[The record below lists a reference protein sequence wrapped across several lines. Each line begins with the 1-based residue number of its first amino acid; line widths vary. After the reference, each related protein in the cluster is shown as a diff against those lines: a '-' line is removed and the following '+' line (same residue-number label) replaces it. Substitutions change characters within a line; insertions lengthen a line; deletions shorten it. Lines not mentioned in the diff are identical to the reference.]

1 MYVPASYRACDHVLK
16 TSLFSQCVHPGH
28 MHVRVL
34 HFHVCTYVLYTLFTC
49 SVVESKTGQFHCSL
63 NANTSYRGFS
73 NIHAVCTYAHQRKH
87 TLQTLVGE
95 TYTCLLCDIS
105 RKHAI
110 EMRACTDT
118 QVFTESGCAI
128 LCTLRCVLWL
138 RIKGRDACVYGPC
151 WCDSSVARDLK
162 KHSVLPGDGHVDCYL
177 GCGAWQTVIHRLH
190 SSLASL

>member
-1 MYVPASYRACDHVLK
+1 MYTLDICTCVSCTFTYAH
-16 TSLFSQCVHPGH
+16 TSFTP
-28 MHVRVL
+28 
-34 HFHVCTYVLYTLFTC
+34 LFTC

-63 NANTSYRGFS
+63 NANTSYRVFS

-87 TLQTLVGE
+87 TLETLVGE
-95 TYTCLLCDIS
+95 TYACLLCDIS

-138 RIKGRDACVYGPC
+138 RIMGEMPA
-151 WCDSSVARDLK
+151 
-162 KHSVLPGDGHVDCYL
+162 
-177 GCGAWQTVIHRLH
+177 GATV
-190 SSLASL
+190 ASLGTLKSTVFCLEMDMWIAIWAAELGKQLFTAFTVH

>member
-1 MYVPASYRACDHVLK
+1 MCRCKSREGGGGVIKIGEKWGDCVCTYARGFGVRKRAREGETRIREGRREERSCLYVPASYRACDHVLK

-73 NIHAVCTYAHQRKH
+73 NIHAVCTYTHQRKH

-95 TYTCLLCDIS
+95 TYACLLCDIS

-128 LCTLRCVLWL
+128 ILCTLGVYCGCV
-138 RIKGRDACVYGPC
+138 
-151 WCDSSVARDLK
+151 
-162 KHSVLPGDGHVDCYL
+162 
-177 GCGAWQTVIHRLH
+177 
-190 SSLASL
+190 